1 VQTISSFTFSLQIQY
16 VSDDLLGGE
25 EGSKSR
31 KDDPDIT
38 YVLEPDAADA
48 KLEASVGARLDRR
61 ESALEEPSAEGDQEY
76 AIEHR
81 TESNGV
87 RNGLTTDVKT
97 GCTTEGEKASPDCVI
112 AGPFEAGEA
121 MPEKS
126 VRFS

>member
-1 VQTISSFTFSLQIQY
+1 VQSFTFSLQIQY

-48 KLEASVGARLDRR
+48 KLEASAKARLDRR

-76 AIEHR
+76 AIAHR
-81 TESNGV
+81 VESNGV
-87 RNGLTTDVKT
+87 RNNLTTDVKT
-97 GCTTEGEKASPDCVI
+97 GCTVEGEKASPDSVI
-112 AGPFEAGEA
+112 AGPFEAGKA
-121 MPEKS
+121 ISEKS